1 MPRNHEL
8 CSAEMLLTGEIVSV
22 IIGYN
27 FKSFCCKCCRVRPSN
42 AMRAVTI
49 SYEWSHAL
57 QCYCS
62 AVFELLKMIAQ
73 SDACEKIS
81 VSSRVEEFTSES
93 I

>member
-27 FKSFCCKCCRVRPSN
+27 FKSFYRKCCSVCPSN

-49 SYEWSHAL
+49 SYEWSHAM
-57 QCYCS
+57 QWYCT
-62 AVFELLKMIAQ
+62 AVIELLKMIA
-73 SDACEKIS
+73 
-81 VSSRVEEFTSES
+81 
-93 I
+93 